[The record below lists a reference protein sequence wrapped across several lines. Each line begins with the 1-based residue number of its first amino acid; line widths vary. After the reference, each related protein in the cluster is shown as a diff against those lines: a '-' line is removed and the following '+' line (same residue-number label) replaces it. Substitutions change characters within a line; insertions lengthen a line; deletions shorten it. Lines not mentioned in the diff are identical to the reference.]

1 MTIRASLKLFAWV
14 PYVMLKNLEVV
25 LRTKLGVKTTDFPVV
40 KRMVDMVDNS
50 LVKAMNTFFDIVL

>member
-1 MTIRASLKLFAWV
+1 MTLTASLKLLGWV
-14 PYVMLKNLEVV
+14 SYVMLKNLEVV

-40 KRMVDMVDNS
+40 KRMVDNS